1 MVTPFPSS
9 TLFPSEPA
17 PQRARAPRPGAV
29 PWLAALALLQG
40 WLGHEPARREHG
52 PPCRALG
59 FGYEAPRTRVGCLPD
74 RPYVEGWDQAF
85 ALLHPCRARRR
96 FRAGPCWP
104 RPPPR
109 PTARRFLLHPPPFPH
124 PSPDHRPPHRPPPF
138 HYPLPPPPPS
148 PPSTPCPPAP
158 PPPPPS

>member
-1 MVTPFPSS
+1 MRISDWSS
-9 TLFPSEPA
+9 DVCSSDL
-17 PQRARAPRPGAV
+17 
-29 PWLAALALLQG
+29 WLAALALLQG
-40 WLGHEPARREHG
+40 LLGHEPARREHG

-104 RPPPR
+104 GPDW
-109 PTARRFLLHPPPFPH
+109 RRIACRCLVQEIGRAHV
-124 PSPDHRPPHRPPPF
+124 
-138 HYPLPPPPPS
+138 
-148 PPSTPCPPAP
+148 
-158 PPPPPS
+158 